1 MFKHYFPESNTIH
14 ASPGLPFYWR
24 IFFNFHKFNISLM
37 PYLSQIFKKGLSR
50 RIRYAKNYIGS
61 SRISL
66 LLGQE
71 NKDTVID
78 KKFLRLAFLPSVD
91 KGDYISKMLT
101 LDPLYSGW
109 CCSTLYKLDQVWR
122 GECVWAGCLG
132 SRQYCWRWS

>member
-1 MFKHYFPESNTIH
+1 
-14 ASPGLPFYWR
+14 
-24 IFFNFHKFNISLM
+24 M

-50 RIRYAKNYIGS
+50 RIRYVKNNIES
-61 SRISL
+61 SRILL

-91 KGDYISKMLT
+91 KGDYTSKMLT

-122 GECVWAGCLG
+122 GECV
-132 SRQYCWRWS
+132 